1 MNRDES
7 RPLSRYRCFD
17 EKGEEKKIKRS
28 GENRVNALSEVNK
41 KKKKKKGRG
50 EAARWLRWS
59 SNARTKG
66 RRLSSAWTF
75 HDGTS
80 NGDARSSSCSL
91 SFVLLLFRLLGSII
105 PRFRREPDAPL
116 AKIRRWWWLIVLPLS
131 RDNEIFV
138 CAMRPPVKHSPLI
151 RRSLFA
157 LTVNLP
163 VPFIATA
170 ALYHR
175 GSIIKAS
182 HCIELH
188 QFRQ

>member
-1 MNRDES
+1 MVAAIEKTANPYLVINTITNLTRSVDGHRIERVQRELSSLSFGIVQQRDDPYANEPRRIAPPVAVS
-7 RPLSRYRCFD
+7 LLRRERRR
-17 EKGEEKKIKRS
+17 KKKIERS
-28 GENRVNALSEVNK
+28 GENRVDALSEVNK

-116 AKIRRWWWLIVLPLS
+116 AKIRR
-131 RDNEIFV
+131 
-138 CAMRPPVKHSPLI
+138 
-151 RRSLFA
+151 
-157 LTVNLP
+157 
-163 VPFIATA
+163 
-170 ALYHR
+170 
-175 GSIIKAS
+175 
-182 HCIELH
+182 
-188 QFRQ
+188 